1 MGLLVGWDLLEREGL
16 VEQRN
21 HPQARVVVVLFG
33 VELVLYL
40 REIKC

>member
-21 HPQARVVVVLFG
+21 HPQARVVVLFG